1 MTNQEPIDILTR
13 YNAWRRDNKTEFPE
27 LPDSPVLIGE
37 AIDTAIQGLE
47 KLERMRH
54 ESNLNP
60 KTLRQLRIE
69 DDLAQALILLR
80 AIAKIRY
87 RTPASP
93 EEAEESNNT
102 MVKIYNFLAKLE

>member
-1 MTNQEPIDILTR
+1 MTNQKPIDILTR
-13 YNAWRRDNKTEFPE
+13 HNAWRRDNKTEFPE
-27 LPDSPVLIGE
+27 LPYSPVLIGE

-47 KLERMRH
+47 KLV
-54 ESNLNP
+54 S
-60 KTLRQLRIE
+60 IE